1 MHSTNYPLHV
11 SSATN
16 TLILCLAHLQIFKK
30 ITNITKKSII
40 YTKAVVQPQAT
51 DFVIQ
56 SVAKV
61 CVGSILAVIRSI
73 IHEDM
78 NEVFKYL

>member
-1 MHSTNYPLHV
+1 MS
-11 SSATN
+11 
-16 TLILCLAHLQIFKK
+16 QKK
-30 ITNITKKSII
+30 KNII
-40 YTKAVVQPQAT
+40 YTKAVVQPYAT

-61 CVGSILAVIRSI
+61 CIGSILAVIISI

-78 NEVFKYL
+78 KSLNVCENGE